1 MILTFVLDGADV
13 ENERE
18 KQFELSVEEEPVMRS
33 QEDSVL
39 YVPNILCPEDRILIQ
54 ASCCHTFL
62 PKNAWKYVLF

>member
-18 KQFELSVEEEPVMRS
+18 KQFELSVEEEPVMTS

-39 YVPNILCPEDRILIQ
+39 YVPNILCPEDRIFIKVYYSYIQ
-54 ASCCHTFL
+54 VIKS
-62 PKNAWKYVLF
+62 V